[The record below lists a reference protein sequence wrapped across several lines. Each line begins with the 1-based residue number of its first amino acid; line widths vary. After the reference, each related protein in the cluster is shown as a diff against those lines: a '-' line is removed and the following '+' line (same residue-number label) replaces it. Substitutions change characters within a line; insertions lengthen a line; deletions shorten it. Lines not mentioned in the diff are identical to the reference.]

1 MTHFGAS
8 FMNNENSQKPIHK
21 IEYQEQEEVRADIF
35 LAKQLIY
42 NLSRN
47 KIKELINLG
56 HITINNKK
64 IKPSQILKTG
74 DIIYLA
80 IPENPELTVKP
91 EDIPLDIYFEDE
103 HMMIIDKPAGMI
115 VHPTGKVHSGTL
127 VNALLFHCKGQ
138 LSQMGGY
145 ERPGIVHRLDK
156 ETSGLMMVAKTEQA
170 HRSLS
175 KQIKERKVVKKY
187 LTLVYGVVKDKEG
200 YIEAPVGRDLK
211 HGNKMAVTDVG
222 GREARTYFKVVK
234 YFASFTLLLIILYT
248 GRTHQIRVH
257 LQYLGYPVV
266 GDKVYG
272 LRKKR
277 NPLIIIDR
285 QALHSYFL
293 KIQHPVS
300 LQSLAFT
307 SPLADDLLEQVKI
320 LQVS

>member
-1 MTHFGAS
+1 
-8 FMNNENSQKPIHK
+8 MNNENSQKPIHK

-211 HGNKMAVTDVG
+211 HANKMAVTDVG

>member
-1 MTHFGAS
+1 
-8 FMNNENSQKPIHK
+8 MNNNDSQKPIHK
-21 IEYQEQEEVRADIF
+21 IQYQEQEEVRADVF
-35 LAKQLIY
+35 LAKQDIGD
-42 NLSRN
+42 LSRN

-56 HITINNKK
+56 HITVNNKK
-64 IKPSQILKTG
+64 VKPSQILKTG
-74 DIIYLA
+74 DIIYLT

-91 EDIPLDIYFEDE
+91 EDIPLNIYYEDE
-103 HMMIIDKPAGMI
+103 HMMVIDKPAGMI

-127 VNALLFHCKGQ
+127 VNALLFHCPEQ
-138 LSQMGGY
+138 LSQMGGE

-170 HRSLS
+170 HRYLS

-187 LTLVYGVVKDKEG
+187 LTLVYGVVKDREG
-200 YIEAPVGRDLK
+200 YIEAPIGRDTK

-222 GREARTYFKVVK
+222 GREARTYFKVIK
-234 YFASFTLLLIILYT
+234 YFTSFTLLLISLYT

-257 LQYLGYPVV
+257 LQYLGHPVV

-285 QALHSYFL
+285 QALHSHFL

-300 LQSLAFT
+300 LQSLTFT
-307 SPLADDLLEQVKI
+307 SPLADDFLEQMKV
-320 LQVS
+320 LETS

>member
-1 MTHFGAS
+1 
-8 FMNNENSQKPIHK
+8 MNNENSQKPIHK

-91 EDIPLDIYFEDE
+91 EDIPLNIYFEDE

-138 LSQMGGY
+138 LSQMGGD

-170 HRSLS
+170 HKSLS

-187 LTLVYGVVKDKEG
+187 LTLVYGLVKDKEG
-200 YIEAPVGRDLK
+200 YIEAPVGRDPK

-272 LRKKR
+272 LRKKK

-300 LQSLAFT
+300 LRSLAFT
-307 SPLADDLLEQVKI
+307 SPLADDLLEQVKT